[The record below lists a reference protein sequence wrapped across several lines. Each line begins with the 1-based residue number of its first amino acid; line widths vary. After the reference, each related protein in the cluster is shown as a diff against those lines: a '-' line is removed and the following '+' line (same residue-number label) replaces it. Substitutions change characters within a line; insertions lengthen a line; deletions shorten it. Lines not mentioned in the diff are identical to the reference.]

1 MPKSEQD
8 LNLSSLEKLKANKL
22 ESPFEWKMDS
32 KTPERPFRDRFKLGH
47 NKIAG
52 KITLQTEANDIV
64 AMTSYL
70 NKQNQYI
77 MQWKTFYPMKK
88 LMMDRSK
95 STSNINPNPI
105 PTYTGQ
111 NISKYSSQ
119 QSKLDLWSNQNLNG
133 FLYNIRNKLIIF
145 HRRVTKEDRVCDSK
159 TKLIDN

>member
-1 MPKSEQD
+1 
-8 LNLSSLEKLKANKL
+8 
-22 ESPFEWKMDS
+22 
-32 KTPERPFRDRFKLGH
+32 
-47 NKIAG
+47 
-52 KITLQTEANDIV
+52 
-64 AMTSYL
+64 
-70 NKQNQYI
+70 
-77 MQWKTFYPMKK
+77 MKK

-119 QSKLDLWSNQNLNG
+119 QSKLDLLSNQNLNG

-159 TKLIDN
+159 IKLIDN